1 MKLSKK
7 IITIIVVIAIVAG
20 SSVFGYL
27 RYVNQNPY
35 PGLVADNKVVNE
47 TIAENFVNYT
57 NLYHI
62 PKMAF
67 NAITFIS
74 YQNLSSNLTIDAVL
88 YVFYDPTGSE
98 VVAQIGYLNVTGN
111 VSSALRP
118 TGVLVTVT
126 NTWSNALNVN
136 NVASWGGAVVLSL
149 PPYSNVSTPQLSSSA
164 GGGNL
169 AFQTTANLLNQ
180 TNSGGLNRFGLGAGL
195 TYIYNTLSNYSPSY
209 SGANIGNETL
219 HFTASLQGL
228 GKPVFVTINVLLR
241 DTG

>member
-1 MKLSKK
+1 M
-7 IITIIVVIAIVAG
+7 IAIVAG

-27 RYVNQNPY
+27 RFVDRNPY
-35 PGLVADNKVVNE
+35 PGLVTDNKVVNG
-47 TIAENFVNYT
+47 TIAENFANYT
-57 NLYHI
+57 NLYHL
-62 PKMAF
+62 PKMTF

-74 YQNLSSNLTIDAVL
+74 YHNLSSKLTIDAAL
-88 YVFYDPTGSE
+88 YVFYDPTNSE

-118 TGVLVTVT
+118 TGVLLKVT

-136 NVASWGGAVVLSL
+136 NVPSWGGAVVLPL
-149 PPYSNVSTPQLSSSA
+149 PPYSNVSTPKLSSSG

-169 AFQTTANLLNQ
+169 AFQATANLLNQ
-180 TNSGGLNRFGLGAGL
+180 TNSGGANRFGLSAGL
-195 TYIYNTLSNYSPSY
+195 EYYYYTLSNYSPSY

-228 GKPVFVTINVLLR
+228 GKPVFVTINVLLM